1 MPTKKKTEAEE
12 IKLED
17 AMTRLD
23 DVVRALDGDGR
34 ELEDALKL
42 YEEGVRLVRICHE
55 KLSEAERKVKVLKLS
70 AEGEMTEA
78 DFDNSES
85 R

>member
-17 AMTRLD
+17 AMKRLD
-23 DVVRALDGDGR
+23 EVVRALDGDGR

>member
-1 MPTKKKTEAEE
+1 MPAKKKTEAEE

-17 AMTRLD
+17 AMKRLD
-23 DVVRALDGDGR
+23 EVVRALDTDGR

-42 YEEGVRLVRICHE
+42 YEEGVRLVRVCHE
-55 KLSEAERKVKVLKLS
+55 KLSEAERKVKLLKLS

-78 DFDNSES
+78 DFDTSES